1 MRSQYL
7 QERFNAL
14 EEAIVDHS
22 FVFQG
27 LDLVPSVVPLLVYL
41 VLLCAD
47 EGALVDIGM
56 YLDV

>member
-1 MRSQYL
+1 MPSQYF
-7 QERFNAL
+7 QERINAL
-14 EEAIVDHS
+14 EKAIIDHS

-27 LDLVPSVVPLLVYL
+27 FDLVPSVVPLLVYL